1 MRKALTALVAIAI
14 VVAGC
19 AKAPTPTR
27 EPTPW
32 IPPSEYELDRIEV
45 EIEREEQRIQE
56 LYEEYLSEECW
67 KAVDECQEKCI
78 DENCPDCEDRTF
90 DAAHERAMDICYSH
104 GEDEY
109 SAVCYQDVFTE
120 AYDTFYEVFC
130 WACWDDCLE
139 ECYLPC
145 P

>member
-1 MRKALTALVAIAI
+1 L
-14 VVAGC
+14 
-19 AKAPTPTR
+19 
-27 EPTPW
+27 
-32 IPPSEYELDRIEV
+32 EYERDRIEV
-45 EIEREEQRIQE
+45 EILREEQRVQD

-67 KAVDECQEKCI
+67 RGVEECETECR

-90 DAAHERAMDICYSH
+90 DAAHEYAMDICYSH

-109 SAVCYQDVFTE
+109 SGVCYQDVFRE
-120 AYDTFYEVFC
+120 AYDTFYDVFC
-130 WACWDDCLE
+130 WACWDECLG